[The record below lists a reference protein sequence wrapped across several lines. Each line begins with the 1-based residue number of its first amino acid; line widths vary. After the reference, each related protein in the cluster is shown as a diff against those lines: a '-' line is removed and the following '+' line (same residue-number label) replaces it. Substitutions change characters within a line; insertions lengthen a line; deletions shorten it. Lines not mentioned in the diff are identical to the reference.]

1 MILFLTSSPCSN
13 DVPAGVSLPC
23 VLDRS
28 NGFVRRLRRVFPQG
42 GNLLVI
48 AAAPEAIE
56 GNDEMPKP
64 FWDVFHHHGLH
75 AGDAAVLDARNAQD
89 APALV
94 GMSDFIILS
103 GGHVPTENAFFESIR
118 LRELLEGYRGVVMGI
133 SAGTMNCAQTVYAQP
148 ELEGESVDPDY
159 ERFIPGLGLTH
170 INVLPHYQQ
179 VKDNILDGR
188 RLYEDITCADSFGHP
203 FFALVD
209 GSYIYI
215 EDGRAE
221 LFGEAYLILDGR
233 IRPWCVRGGH
243 KPFKNLS

>member
-48 AAAPEAIE
+48 AADPEAFE
-56 GNDEMPKP
+56 GNDEMTKT

-133 SAGTMNCAQTVYAQP
+133 SAGTMNCARTVYVQP
-148 ELEGESVDPDY
+148 ELPGESLDPDFV
-159 ERFIPGLGLTH
+159 RFAPCLGLTELML
-170 INVLPHYQQ
+170 LPHYQCARHFT
-179 VKDNILDGR
+179 LDGR
-188 RLYEDITCADSFGHP
+188 RLYEDITYADSMGRAFL
-203 FFALVD
+203 ALVD
-209 GSYIYI
+209 GSYI
-215 EDGRAE
+215 EQSGGRAT
-221 LFGEAYLILDGR
+221 LHGEAYRIADGQLTQICR
-233 IRPWCVRGGH
+233 EGEA
-243 KPFKNLS
+243 LEL